1 MIGRLHQIDERE
13 RTRIEQCIASEL
25 AADPGV
31 LFGYLYGSFAESQPF
46 HDIDVGVHLA
56 TIHADKATPAA
67 LVLAQRMSERTRK
80 PVDVRILNL
89 APVSFVYHVLRGQ
102 LVFCRDAA
110 VLGEV
115 MERTISRYLD
125 IAPLLRWGTREA
137 FAG

>member
-1 MIGRLHQIDERE
+1 MSRLYRVDEEEHKRV
-13 RTRIEQCIASEL
+13 EQCIATLLTDES
-25 AADPGV
+25 GV
-31 LFGYLYGSFAESQPF
+31 VFGYLYGSFAEFQPF
-46 HDIDVGVHLA
+46 HDVDVGVYLES
-56 TIHADKATPAA
+56 IQSDKATPMA
-67 LVLAQRMSERTRK
+67 LALSQRLSEWARK

-102 LVFCRDAA
+102 LVVCRDAA

-137 FAG
+137 FAA